1 MIKFF
6 RKIRQNLLMENKN
19 GKYFK
24 YAIGEIIL
32 VVIGILLA
40 LQINNWNE
48 NRLKTNSVKTYLTN
62 LIQDLKEDQK
72 KLDQMYAWQ
81 SFKYYSMQY
90 LLKMEGSNIYDP
102 IADDKKDIPSYG
114 NNYIWEAE
122 IPEVFNKEFIQLTFK
137 CSHKDIIFPPTKST
151 VDELKSTGMYSNMNS
166 ELKTEIISYYQTW
179 ESGFNGKVQLL
190 AMEWQKSLSEEGFIT
205 TDTYKLPDPISLL
218 KNNPKRIGLLK
229 RMIRESGWS
238 AITVIKMK
246 AMNEEL
252 SDKLEK
258 EITEL

>member
-1 MIKFF
+1 
-6 RKIRQNLLMENKN
+6 MENKT

-32 VVIGILLA
+32 VVIGILIA

-48 NRLKTNSVKTYLTN
+48 NRLKNNSVKTYLTN
-62 LIQDLKEDQK
+62 LIQDLKEDQN

-90 LLKMEGSNIYDP
+90 LLKIEGSDIYDP
-102 IADDKKDIPSYG
+102 IADDKKDIPSFG
-114 NNYIWEAE
+114 NNYIWKAE
-122 IPEVFNKEFIQLTFK
+122 IPEVFNKEFIQLAFK
-137 CSHKDIIFPPTKST
+137 SSHKDIIFTPTKST
-151 VDELKSTGMYSNMNS
+151 VDELKSTGMYSNMNP
-166 ELKTEIISYYQTW
+166 ELKTEINLYYQTW

-190 AMEWQKSLSEEGFIT
+190 AMEWQTSLAEEGFIT
-205 TDTYKLPDPISLL
+205 SDTYKLPDPISLL

-238 AITVIKMK
+238 TITVIKMK
-246 AMNEEL
+246 RINEEL
-252 SDKLEK
+252 TDRLEK
-258 EITEL
+258 EINTL